1 MIKRIAGIV
10 LFLIG
15 IYLSFSLIMFLLK
28 IIFLENKD
36 VEGQDQVYTFSY
48 YFGQIVVIILF
59 GFIGYKFLG
68 VREYH
73 SIVQDKIY
81 LRIEAMD
88 LIDKQHIIR
97 FEIG

>member
-10 LFLIG
+10 LFLVG

-59 GFIGYKFLG
+59 GFIVFLCYKFGYRWMKGKKQEPLTADEIDSLG
-68 VREYH
+68 
-73 SIVQDKIY
+73 
-81 LRIEAMD
+81 
-88 LIDKQHIIR
+88 
-97 FEIG
+97 EI